1 MADESSAGRTL
12 SSYFAATPEE
22 LTRIA
27 SAPYLAADAAGWR
40 EFASAVY
47 RQVIEAYQQ
56 GEISLERA
64 LQAVLSCSVRC
75 TWQER
80 ATLIALTALQ
90 ALKHPPQTSQKK
102 VQNPLWVRRSAAQLV
117 QMYRQLRPSEAFAPN
132 EMNGW
137 TTPILEDA
145 IVWLRA
151 LGLCDDVTARVLYA
165 WYSDAKKA
173 GVFEPHDSVAGI

>member
-1 MADESSAGRTL
+1 MADEPAARTL

-22 LTRIA
+22 LARIA
-27 SAPYLAADAAGWR
+27 SAPALAADAAGWL
-40 EFASAVY
+40 EFATAVH
-47 RQVIEAYQQ
+47 RQVVEAYEQ
-56 GEISLERA
+56 GEVSLERA
-64 LQAVLSCSVRC
+64 LRAVRSCSVGC

-80 ATLIALTALQ
+80 ASLIALTALH
-90 ALKHPPQTSQKK
+90 ALERPPQVSQKK

-117 QMYRQLRPSEAFAPN
+117 QMHRQARCNDSFSPN

-151 LGLCDDVTARVLYA
+151 LDLCENVAPRVLYG

-173 GVFEPHDSVAGI
+173 GVLGHDQGGV

>member
-1 MADESSAGRTL
+1 MTEESSEGRQL
-12 SSYFAATPEE
+12 SSYFAATPAE
-22 LTRIA
+22 LARIA
-27 SAPYLAADAAGWR
+27 SAPTLAAGAAGWR
-40 EFASAVY
+40 EFASAIQ
-47 RQVIEAYQQ
+47 RQAMEAYQQ
-56 GEISLERA
+56 GELTLERA
-64 LQAVLSCSVRC
+64 LQAVRSCSVGC

-80 ATLIALTALQ
+80 AALMALTALK
-90 ALKHPPQTSQKK
+90 ALEHPPQVSQKK

-117 QMYRQLRPSEAFAPN
+117 QMYRQVRPSEAFAPN

-151 LGLCDDVTARVLYA
+151 LDLCDDVTPRVLYV

-173 GVFEPHDSVAGI
+173 GVFEPDNVVGGI